1 MRQAPRGR
9 RGQETRHR
17 YGRGGRET
25 DRCSRSLR
33 PYPLQSR
40 LKKECA
46 GVSAHQGMVVIDVWT
61 QMAKLANE
69 FLPKPSVL
77 HPWPRTS
84 NLLRDH
90 ARTLGLRR
98 EIS

>member
-9 RGQETRHR
+9 RVQETRHR

-40 LKKECA
+40 LKKERA
-46 GVSAHQGMVVIDVWT
+46 WVGAHQGMVVIDVWT

-69 FLPKPSVL
+69 FLPKPSAL
-77 HPWPRTS
+77 HPWLSVRFAVSHPR
-84 NLLRDH
+84 
-90 ARTLGLRR
+90 
-98 EIS
+98 